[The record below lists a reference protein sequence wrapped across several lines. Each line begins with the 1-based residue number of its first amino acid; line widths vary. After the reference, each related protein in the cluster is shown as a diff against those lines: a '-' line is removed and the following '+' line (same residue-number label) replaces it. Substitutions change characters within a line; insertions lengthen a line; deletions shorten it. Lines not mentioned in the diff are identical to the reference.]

1 MLCAAS
7 GASPAAF
14 PSRCSSP
21 TAGPGSPLHTGSHR
35 CLCGVPS
42 GFWPTQAN
50 KLLIVPLRNTC
61 AEIHKPSPLSAK
73 IEFFVSDK
81 STPFKKND
89 CSRSQ
94 LEGIAAHRPARF
106 GFRTNLIQTPQCS
119 ACGYQSKLSVPAA
132 DAVRTCCWH
141 AANSDLAPA
150 RNVRSSLSRHLLC
163 KLYEVGTVELQSEF
177 DFFSLCACL
186 ASHPRFIYTQTRTK
200 ANVKKRRQS
209 WRPAGRVALPG
220 PARLGAAAPHP
231 RPRSAPAPPGTAH
244 GRARTRRARGDPG
257 EGGQHRSPS
266 GKRRQR
272 GGPRA
277 ARHGT
282 APAGRGEVAAKS
294 RCGGRRTPRQ
304 PPRPPAVSPHPRL
317 PAAAPWPAATWCR
330 AAGGAAERAPSA
342 ALPARSA
349 PRSARRS
356 AHAPPT
362 RGRRGGGRHAR
373 IRAAAAPRVADRSA
387 GRGRRRQR
395 AARARSCRGPP
406 AVLPSRLRAAPRGNG
421 RAGRCGPWGRSQE
434 AMD

>member
-50 KLLIVPLRNTC
+50 KLLIVPLHNTC

-73 IEFFVSDK
+73 IKFFVSDK

-94 LEGIAAHRPARF
+94 LERIAAHRPARL

-163 KLYEVGTVELQSEF
+163 KLYEVGTGELQSEF

-186 ASHPRFIYTQTRTK
+186 ASHPHFIYTQTRTK

-272 GGPRA
+272 GGPRT
-277 ARHGT
+277 ARHGPGGLWRSCGEVPVRRQTDTPT
-282 APAGRGEVAAKS
+282 APSPARGLAPPAPTCSRSVAGCHMVPG
-294 RCGGRRTPRQ
+294 GGRRCRAGAERGSAGPLRSALRPPLRPRSSHAR
-304 PPRPPAVSPHPRL
+304 PPRGRAPRAD
-317 PAAAPWPAATWCR
+317 PRGSC
-330 AAGGAAERAPSA
+330 AAGGGS
-342 ALPARSA
+342 
-349 PRSARRS
+349 
-356 AHAPPT
+356 
-362 RGRRGGGRHAR
+362 
-373 IRAAAAPRVADRSA
+373 V
-387 GRGRRRQR
+387 R
-395 AARARSCRGPP
+395 AARASPAAGSARAELPGPP